1 MPKPM
6 MHGRGKSDLAI
17 VAGKPANEAERS
29 AAEPVEPRA
38 GAEGNVG
45 QHSTGRAQSRGTV
58 SQGLDRIRKAAR
70 ERKTERFTALLHHI
84 SPERLAEAFDELRED
99 AAAGIDGLTWRTYEA
114 DLERNLADLH
124 ARVHRGAYRALP
136 SRRVYIPKPDGRQR
150 PLAIAALEDKIVQR
164 ATATVLNAIYE
175 EDFLGFSYGF
185 RPGRSAHHAMDALVV
200 GITSRKVN
208 FILDADI
215 RSFFDTVNHEWLIR
229 FVEHRVGDRRIV
241 RLIQKWLKAGVLEDG
256 IVTVSDR
263 GTGQGAV
270 ISPLLANIYL
280 HYVLDLWAE
289 RWRRHA
295 ATGDM
300 IIVRYADDFII
311 GFQHES
317 DARRFLDAMRERLRE
332 FSLSLHPDKT
342 RLIEFGRFAADRR
355 AQRGLGKPET
365 FDFLGFTFIC
375 GKSQRGKFL
384 VLRKTRRDRMRAKL
398 KEIKK
403 GLRLRM
409 HEAIPTQGKWL
420 AHVVGGYFNYHAVP
434 TNGPMLA
441 TFRFLVAE
449 LWRRTLRRR
458 SQKDRTTWQRIT
470 RLADRWLP
478 PPRILHPWPE
488 LRFAVTHPRW
498 EPYARIGHVR
508 FCAGGAQ
515 Q

>member
-6 MHGRGKSDLAI
+6 MNERGKSGLAI
-17 VAGKPANEAERS
+17 VAAKPTN
-29 AAEPVEPRA
+29 AAQNRA
-38 GAEGNVG
+38 
-45 QHSTGRAQSRGTV
+45 TV
-58 SQGLDRIRKAAR
+58 SQALGRIRQAAK

-84 SPERLAEAFDELRED
+84 TPELLTEAFGELKQD
-99 AAAGIDGLTWRTYEA
+99 AAAGTDGATCQTYEA
-114 DLERNLADLH
+114 DLERNLEDLH

-136 SRRVYIPKPDGRQR
+136 SRRVYIPKADGRQR

-200 GITSRKVN
+200 GIVSRKVN

-215 RSFFDTVNHEWLIR
+215 RSFFDTVNHDWLTR
-229 FVEHRVGDRRIV
+229 FVEHRIGDRRIV
-241 RLIQKWLKAGVLEDG
+241 HLIQKWLKVGVLEDG
-256 IVTVSDR
+256 IVTASDR

-289 RWRRHA
+289 RWRRHK

-311 GFQHES
+311 GFEHES
-317 DARRFLDAMRERLRE
+317 DARRFLDAMHARLRE

-375 GKSQRGKFL
+375 GRSRRGKFL
-384 VLRKTRRDRMRAKL
+384 VTRKSRRDRMRAKL

-409 HEAIPTQGKWL
+409 HEPIPKQGKWP
-420 AHVVGGYFNYHAVP
+420 AQVVGGYFNYHAVP

-441 TFRFLVAE
+441 TFRFLVVE

-458 SQKDRTTWQRIT
+458 SQKDRMSWQRST

-478 PPRILHPWPE
+478 PPRIIHPWPE